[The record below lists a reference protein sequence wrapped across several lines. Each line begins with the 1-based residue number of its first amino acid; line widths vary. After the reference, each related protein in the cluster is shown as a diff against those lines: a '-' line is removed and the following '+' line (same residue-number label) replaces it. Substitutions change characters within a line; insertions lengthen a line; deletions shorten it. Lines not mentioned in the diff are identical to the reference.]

1 MSAIT
6 KTIFAS
12 TPMDIMSLEVKGSKG
27 SKGSRERGGSKGSRP
42 ETKRNLEPK
51 NKGTPG
57 TTLPIQYGPIPPRD
71 KHEPNVMYIDPSSS
85 ASTMDAGKSLA
96 NDSEMS
102 AEQSAAAKTV
112 MSWKNPS
119 IYKAYAENA
128 RGSSSSGK
136 EGITTYDGG
145 KSIAVGSS
153 SDGGFKSTAVY
164 STGSST
170 SSCSIS

>member
-6 KTIFAS
+6 KTIFTS
-12 TPMDIMSLEVKGSKG
+12 NPMDVMSLEVKGSKR
-27 SKGSRERGGSKGSRP
+27 SRESGGGKGSRP

-96 NDSEMS
+96 ANSSEMS

-145 KSIAVGSS
+145 KSMAVGSS

-164 STGSST
+164 STGNST